1 MITGTAFEFTYMD
14 IAVLAV
20 LAAFA
25 VINAQKGLAGAV
37 LRFLPTLLGILLS
50 WKMTS
55 HVIKYVRES
64 FIFPLIMKKISAG
77 LDFGNIIP
85 EMTLSAQNSIIEAM
99 KVPGFIK
106 NALISNNNSVVY
118 NLFNAQTIKD
128 YIAGFFANILI
139 SGAVIIILYFAG
151 LIIGKLIIKA
161 LDILNDVPVI
171 GFFSRAGGFV
181 VGIIKGICVLWI
193 IGIVITFFS
202 CKPEAVEFMTK
213 LQSSFI
219 AGWIYD
225 NNILLYLVL
234 QIFA

>member
-37 LRFLPTLLGILLS
+37 LRSICRLLFGILLS
-50 WKMTS
+50 WNMTS

-99 KVPGFIK
+99 KVPEFIK
-106 NALISNNNSVVY
+106 NALIINNNSVVY

-139 SGAVIIILYFAG
+139 SGAVIIILYFVG

-171 GFFSRAGGFV
+171 GFLAGQ
-181 VGIIKGICVLWI
+181 
-193 IGIVITFFS
+193 
-202 CKPEAVEFMTK
+202 A
-213 LQSSFI
+213 
-219 AGWIYD
+219 A
-225 NNILLYLVL
+225 LLSV
-234 QIFA
+234 